1 MSRPYITT
9 EGRVRVCL
17 ALLSTVDPAIKRD
30 TGLFDTMMA
39 MDPDTVRSIFDLLE
53 FMTKIDCGPLS
64 FRARHNGLWR
74 GLILHPKA
82 GPAAWWVAQHL
93 QVPQGL
99 RVRNVDPV
107 QVAELLGCNR
117 TIQRLAMHLTAPLD
131 LRAAPAN
138 GVVTMA
144 INSDHFKSLPLESFP
159 LLETLSLMGAGGL
172 NSSLVSLVASL
183 RILAVDT
190 FSPADPKAFSLDLAA
205 LLEHSDCRLTD
216 VRFPAACDAAILGR
230 ALRGN
235 RTLCKVAWGCPDVEP
250 LAAALE
256 THPTIC
262 SVDLSR
268 IEDCEIDL
276 TGVISRSR
284 YVHTLVLSP
293 AAIYC
298 FDDDIDNI
306 DDDVIVICANALV
319 QALAKSTSLYRL
331 RLSFYDDSVSAPPL
345 LKLGGDHA
353 FLFLLPLMKSE
364 CLTEVIFDH
373 LALSHVGEAWRANL
387 AALGACVDFGTF
399 GSIKVTLTAMPAVVV
414 GAPGGSLVSA
424 AVAKEADLR
433 PAVACALNMSSARLS
448 VSYLKGALVATH
460 ATRQALVFS
469 WLSLRSL
476 QLEQQEEEEHA
487 EGRKRRGAAL
497 LADRHS
503 KRMRSQGFNL
513 GDLPIEILKLVVWN
527 LDGPIV

>member
-1 MSRPYITT
+1 MSTPSLTT
-9 EGRVRVCL
+9 EGRIRACL
-17 ALLSTVDPAIKRD
+17 ALMGTVDPAIKRD

-53 FMTKIDCGPLS
+53 FMTRIDRGPLS
-64 FRARHNGLWR
+64 FRARQNGLWR

-82 GPAAWWVAQHL
+82 GPADWWVAQHL

-99 RVRNVDPV
+99 RVRNADPV

-117 TIQRLAMHLTAPLD
+117 KIQRLAMYLTAPLD

-138 GVVTMA
+138 GVVSMA

-205 LLEHSDCRLTD
+205 LLEHSDCRLTE

-262 SVDLSR
+262 SVDLSML
-268 IEDCEIDL
+268 EDCEIDL
-276 TGVISRSR
+276 TSVISRSR
-284 YVHTLVLSP
+284 YVHTLVMSP
-293 AAIYC
+293 AAIIYC
-298 FDDDIDNI
+298 FDDDV
-306 DDDVIVICANALV
+306 DDVVIVTRANALV

-345 LKLGGDHA
+345 LKLTGDQA

-373 LALSHVGEAWRANL
+373 MALPHVGGKAWRANL
-387 AALGACVDFGTF
+387 AALGACIDFDTF
-399 GSIKVTLTAMPAVVV
+399 GSIKMTLTTMPAVVV
-414 GAPGGSLVSA
+414 GAPGGSPVS

-503 KRMRSQGFNL
+503 KRTRSQGFNL